1 MTNGSRLLR
10 GEGSRRRLVA
20 LTAYYA
26 VVIAVVGPMCL
37 SQAGADPA
45 ARVPVRIAL
54 NVALHTKKTDVA
66 TFTTPFPV
74 TVGVASDGSFTIP
87 RGELAFALVDV
98 PIDTPTPALGWL
110 TVRAVAMSDFL
121 GTVNSST
128 GAATLDGSLELLWS
142 TQSPAPGSSP
152 LLACPVGPF
161 ALHLSTATLGGSQLS
176 PQSLRDPTSRT
187 ARLVDANLD
196 VGAVPAG
203 MRQCAGHEGSLN
215 LALSLP
221 ILPKSVPT
229 TTTVAGSST
238 TSTTDTTTTTT
249 STTTTTTTTPP
260 TTGASST
267 TTTTIGSL
275 PPGTPTDG
283 LGIGLD
289 PKVLALEPSPS
300 IVSMLT
306 IAAVAAPVGSPNPAA
321 ATGSFLSPAPA
332 TPTVGGV
339 PLYAPPSTRGR
350 TVKHPKK
357 PRSRHRP
364 NKHAQTDAATATI
377 GAGKNVAPPLYFSP
391 MNFAPKIAP
400 HNSLL
405 APGPL
410 LNLGESAF
418 ARHRT
423 GLSILF
429 VVLLVIPLAAFGL
442 GLVAS
447 DFGWRPRIPGRDR
460 RRANTPHKVVP

>member
-1 MTNGSRLLR
+1 
-10 GEGSRRRLVA
+10 
-20 LTAYYA
+20 
-26 VVIAVVGPMCL
+26 
-37 SQAGADPA
+37 
-45 ARVPVRIAL
+45 
-54 NVALHTKKTDVA
+54 
-66 TFTTPFPV
+66 
-74 TVGVASDGSFTIP
+74 
-87 RGELAFALVDV
+87 
-98 PIDTPTPALGWL
+98 
-110 TVRAVAMSDFL
+110 
-121 GTVNSST
+121 
-128 GAATLDGSLELLWS
+128 
-142 TQSPAPGSSP
+142 
-152 LLACPVGPF
+152 
-161 ALHLSTATLGGSQLS
+161 
-176 PQSLRDPTSRT
+176 
-187 ARLVDANLD
+187 
-196 VGAVPAG
+196 
-203 MRQCAGHEGSLN
+203 
-215 LALSLP
+215 
-221 ILPKSVPT
+221 
-229 TTTVAGSST
+229 
-238 TSTTDTTTTTT
+238 
-249 STTTTTTTTPP
+249 
-260 TTGASST
+260 
-267 TTTTIGSL
+267 L

-283 LGIGLD
+283 LGIALD

-364 NKHAQTDAATATI
+364 NKHAQTDAATTTI

>member
-1 MTNGSRLLR
+1 
-10 GEGSRRRLVA
+10 
-20 LTAYYA
+20 
-26 VVIAVVGPMCL
+26 
-37 SQAGADPA
+37 
-45 ARVPVRIAL
+45 
-54 NVALHTKKTDVA
+54 
-66 TFTTPFPV
+66 
-74 TVGVASDGSFTIP
+74 
-87 RGELAFALVDV
+87 
-98 PIDTPTPALGWL
+98 
-110 TVRAVAMSDFL
+110 MSDFL

-152 LLACPVGPF
+152 MLACPVGPF
-161 ALHLSTATLGGSQLS
+161 ALHLSTATLGGTQLS

-187 ARLVDANLD
+187 ARLVDENLD
-196 VGAVPAG
+196 VGAVPGG

-221 ILPKSVPT
+221 ILPKAVPT

-249 STTTTTTTTPP
+249 STTTTTTTT
-260 TTGASST
+260 
-267 TTTTIGSL
+267 TIGSTAA
-275 PPGTPTDG
+275 GTPTDG
-283 LGIGLD
+283 LGIALD

-300 IVSMLT
+300 VVSMLT
-306 IAAVAAPVGSPNPAA
+306 IAAVAPPVGSPDIA
-321 ATGSFLSPAPA
+321 ATGSFLSPVPA
-332 TPTVGGV
+332 TPTLGGA
-339 PLYAPPSTRGR
+339 PLHAPPPPQGR
-350 TVKHPKK
+350 TVEHTKK

-364 NKHAQTDAATATI
+364 NKHAQTDAATTTI

-391 MNFAPKIAP
+391 MNFAPRIAP

-460 RRANTPHKVVP
+460 RRSRTSHRVVP

>member
-1 MTNGSRLLR
+1 MTHGSRLLR

-20 LTAYYA
+20 LTVYYA

-37 SQAGADPA
+37 SQAGADPG

-74 TVGVASDGSFTIP
+74 TVGVAADGSYTIP
-87 RGELAFALVDV
+87 RGALAFALVDV
-98 PIDTPTPALGWL
+98 PIDTPAPALGWL

-121 GTVNSST
+121 GTVNSTT

-142 TQSPAPGSSP
+142 TQSPAPGSTP
-152 LLACPVGPF
+152 MLACPVGPF

-187 ARLVDANLD
+187 ARLVDENLD

-203 MRQCAGHEGSLN
+203 MQQCAGHEGSLN
-215 LALSLP
+215 VALSLP
-221 ILPKSVPT
+221 ILPKPVPT

-260 TTGASST
+260 TTEASST
-267 TTTTIGSL
+267 TTTTIGSSA
-275 PPGTPTDG
+275 PGAPTDG
-283 LGIGLD
+283 LGIALD

-306 IAAVAAPVGSPNPAA
+306 IAAVAPPVGSPGMA
-321 ATGSFLSPAPA
+321 ATGSLLSPAPA
-332 TPTVGGV
+332 TPTVGGA
-339 PLYAPPSTRGR
+339 PLHAPPPPLGR
-350 TVKHPKK
+350 AVEHTKK
-357 PRSRHRP
+357 ARSGQRP
-364 NKHAQTDAATATI
+364 NKHAQTDAAATTI

-391 MNFAPKIAP
+391 MNFAPRIAP

-410 LNLGESAF
+410 LNLGESVF
-418 ARHRT
+418 ARHRA

-447 DFGWRPRIPGRDR
+447 DFGWRPRIPGRGR
-460 RRANTPHKVVP
+460 RRATTPRKVWP